1 MKEKFK
7 NGLNLSRN
15 YANKM
20 KIKKIIKII
29 MDMAMLILLPLL
41 MAYSLIGETAHE
53 WLGISI
59 FLLFILHHIMNPA
72 WLKTLFKGRYSP
84 YRIYLTM
91 INVLLLVIM
100 VILPVSRIIM
110 SKHIF
115 RFSDISG
122 MAIMRTVHL
131 LISYWGFILMSV
143 HVGNHIGIHQAKK
156 KAVTVLLWAVAI
168 AVSVYGIYTFAK
180 RDISSYLF
188 LKNQFVFFD
197 FGQTRIYFFAD
208 YISMIC
214 LFACVGAIISKFL
227 KIFDK
232 WQMGNRK
239 VK

>member
-1 MKEKFK
+1 MK
-7 NGLNLSRN
+7 
-15 YANKM
+15 Y
-20 KIKKIIKII
+20 IKIVI
-29 MDMAMLILLPLL
+29 DTVMLILLPLL

-72 WLKTLFKGRYSP
+72 WLKTLFKSRYSP

-100 VILPVSRIIM
+100 VT
-110 SKHIF
+110 KHIF

-131 LISYWGFILMSV
+131 RTSYWGSILMTV

-156 KAVTVLLWAVAI
+156 KAITVLLWAVAI

-197 FGQTRIYFFAD
+197 FGQPRIYFFAD
-208 YISMIC
+208 HISMIC
-214 LFACVGAIISKFL
+214 LFACAGAIISKFL

-232 WQMGNRK
+232 WQMRNRK